1 MRRPRL
7 KPRFP
12 AQATCF
18 HCLSRVVEGR
28 FALGDSEKDHL
39 LRLVHDHAMFCGLRV
54 LTCCVMSNHF
64 HLLLEVPAP
73 PDRMPDA
80 HEVLHRYGVIAQPAD
95 IERARSQLQDLH
107 RRGDEPGLRTYLDRF
122 YRRMWDLSAFMKLLK
137 QRFTQWHNARTGR
150 RGTLW
155 EERYKSVLVESR
167 GPALRAMAA
176 YIDLNPVRAQLVN
189 DPAAYRWSGYGLA
202 HQGHVPS
209 IEGVLHVARAAGR
222 PRLRSAEKALEL
234 YREFLQPCLPAG
246 NPLGA
251 AGASP
256 QTLTPTPPEHRDRI
270 LRRLQDRERVSLH
283 DYLQCR
289 VRYFTDGMI
298 VGSREFVES
307 VFKAAPD
314 RFGARRQT
322 GARRMRGLA
331 DLGLFT
337 ARDLRLRVFE

>member
-7 KPRFP
+7 KPRFL
-12 AQATCF
+12 AQSACY

-28 FALGDSEKDHL
+28 FALGEPEKDHL
-39 LRLVHDHAMFCGLRV
+39 LRLIYDHAFFCGLRV

-64 HLLLEVPAP
+64 HLLVEVPTP
-73 PDRMPDA
+73 PEHLPNA
-80 HEVLHRYGVIAQPAD
+80 YEVLHRYGVVAQPTD
-95 IERARSQLQDLH
+95 LQKARSQLEELQ
-107 RRGDEPGLRTYLDRF
+107 RIGDRLGVQAFLDRF
-122 YRRMWDLSAFMKLLK
+122 TRRMWDLSAFMKLLK
-137 QRFTQWHNARTGR
+137 QRFTQWHNARSGR

-176 YIDLNPVRAQLVN
+176 YIDLNPVRAQLVH

-202 HQGHVPS
+202 HLGHEPS
-209 IEGVLHVARAAGR
+209 LDGLFHLARAAGR

-234 YREFLQPCLPAG
+234 YREFLRPCLPG
-246 NPLGA
+246 NPA
-251 AGASP
+251 PATPNPSAHPSP
-256 QTLTPTPPEHRDRI
+256 TSDARDQV
-270 LRRLQDRERVSLH
+270 LRRLQERERVSLH

-289 VRYFTDGMI
+289 VRYFTDGM
-298 VGSREFVES
+298 VLGSREFVES
-307 VFKAAPD
+307 VFRAAPD